1 MSEAFFAPVA
11 NKVLEGLISM
21 AWIPQSES
29 EGNEL
34 LLPCSNGIWSIC
46 VVFTSKTI
54 SFKVNWMSPFSRN
67 ANHDLYPPCYT
78 WCQTSLVVVKAIWSK
93 RPCSCW
99 ATWLDTPSTLCLTAG
114 AASDTPWCLATKN
127 KSISSS
133 VASNAQAQL
142 IYILKGIPLFMCGC
156 VDGAISSCRHA
167 LANLRRTV
175 KLVFSH

>member
-1 MSEAFFAPVA
+1 MSISRNKITTHLPHEDRIKCGKPVDRNVRVFFAPVA

-99 ATWLDTPSTLCLTAG
+99 ATWPDTPSTLCLTAG
-114 AASDTPWCLATKN
+114 AASDTPWC
-127 KSISSS
+127 
-133 VASNAQAQL
+133 
-142 IYILKGIPLFMCGC
+142 
-156 VDGAISSCRHA
+156 
-167 LANLRRTV
+167 
-175 KLVFSH
+175 